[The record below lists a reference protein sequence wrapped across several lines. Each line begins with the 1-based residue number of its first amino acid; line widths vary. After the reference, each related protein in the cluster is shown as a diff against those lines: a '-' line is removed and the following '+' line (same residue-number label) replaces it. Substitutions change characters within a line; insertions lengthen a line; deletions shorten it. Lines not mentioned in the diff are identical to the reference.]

1 MKKRE
6 RIDLYKEKAR
16 IDEIL
21 RSAEVIAKTPL
32 LPCEDEE
39 KVARALRNIVDGE
52 IKKEEYGDRT
62 YLVAR
67 SKGSSDIEK
76 LFNYFRSKQVLAT
89 LRRILKKY
97 SSQEEIVIY
106 LHKQAAYVGA
116 YSIAEPGESPG
127 GEIIVTI
134 KVEDPSSV
142 ISALTRF

>member
-6 RIDLYKEKAR
+6 RIDMFKEKAR
-16 IDEIL
+16 IDGIL
-21 RSAEVIAKTPL
+21 REAEITAKTPL

-39 KVARALRNIVDGE
+39 KVVRALRNIVNGE
-52 IKKEEYGDRT
+52 ISREEYGET
-62 YLVAR
+62 IYLVAR
-67 SKGSSDIEK
+67 SRGGSDIER
-76 LFNYFRSKQVLAT
+76 LFNYFRSKQALAT

-97 SSQEEIVIY
+97 SSGEEIIVY

-134 KVEDPSSV
+134 KVEDPMSV